1 MNQDAKIGQR
11 LKNFRELKGVTQY
24 EMADFAN
31 ISKNYISALERD
43 KNNPSIQVVFAYC
56 QKLNITPN
64 EILGFN
70 SDTVLP
76 ELMEILKTLSY
87 EEQLKLLKMLQIFK
101 N

>member
-1 MNQDAKIGQR
+1 MQNTFIIFSIVFIWRKIMNQDAKIGQR
-11 LKNFRELKGVTQY
+11 LKYFRELKGVTQY

-64 EILGFN
+64 EIA
-70 SDTVLP
+70 ST
-76 ELMEILKTLSY
+76 
-87 EEQLKLLKMLQIFK
+87 
-101 N
+101 